1 MLVDSIVVLIN
12 QLDDILVI
20 MGIISGVIFIISLL
34 LIPYL
39 LGLMPSN
46 YFLKNS
52 EKKLKIR
59 RPFNLIKLILK
70 TLTGFILLIVGIIML
85 VTPGQGL
92 ISILLG
98 LFLME
103 FPGKRQLELKLINH
117 NLTFKTL
124 NWLRSKANK
133 PLFKR

>member
-1 MLVDSIVVLIN
+1 M
-12 QLDDILVI
+12 LDDIMTLLSQFEDVLMMI
-20 MGIISGVIFIISLL
+20 GIVSSVVFIISLL

-39 LGLMPSN
+39 LGLIPSN

-52 EKKLKIR
+52 KTQLKINK
-59 RPFNLIKLILK
+59 PFDLIKLIIK
-70 TLTGFILLIVGIIML
+70 TLIGFILLIAGIIML

-117 NLTFKTL
+117 HPIFKTL
-124 NWLRSKANK
+124 NWLRSKVNK
-133 PLFKR
+133 PPFKR

>member
-1 MLVDSIVVLIN
+1 MLDSIVVLIN
-12 QLDDILVI
+12 QLEDILLI
-20 MGIISGVIFIISLL
+20 IGIIFGMIFIISLF

-39 LGLMPSN
+39 LGLMPLN

-52 EKKLKIR
+52 ENKLKIR
-59 RPFNLIKLILK
+59 RPFNLMKLILK
-70 TLTGFILLIVGIIML
+70 TLTGFILLIIGIIML

-133 PLFKR
+133 PPFKR

>member
-1 MLVDSIVVLIN
+1 MLDSIVVLIN

-103 FPGKRQLELKLINH
+103 FPGKRQLELKLINY
-117 NLTFKTL
+117 NLIFKTL

-133 PLFKR
+133 PIFKR